1 MRKVNPHRRPEE
13 EIQMQ
18 QKSANILRRV
28 ADLLLRM
35 QRYRYLRAHV
45 WDDAM
50 HQLTCG
56 GRCE

>member
-1 MRKVNPHRRPEE
+1 
-13 EIQMQ
+13 MQ
-18 QKSANILRRV
+18 QKSTNSLRRL

-45 WDDAM
+45 WDDAL
-50 HQLTCG
+50 HYQACG